1 MSVNP
6 NSTQSSQIDA
16 LFTPGLVAAQQPNWP
31 DKEALAKAVEEL
43 RTFPPLVFAG
53 ECDTLKAKIAEAA
66 EGRAFG
72 CKVGIVLKL
81 LLGQL
86 QIQFETG

>member
-1 MSVNP
+1 MTP

-53 ECDTLKAKIAEAA
+53 ECDTLKEKIAEAA
-66 EGRAFG
+66 EGRDSFLEKRNADWSPFPWHY
-72 CKVGIVLKL
+72 
-81 LLGQL
+81 
-86 QIQFETG
+86 